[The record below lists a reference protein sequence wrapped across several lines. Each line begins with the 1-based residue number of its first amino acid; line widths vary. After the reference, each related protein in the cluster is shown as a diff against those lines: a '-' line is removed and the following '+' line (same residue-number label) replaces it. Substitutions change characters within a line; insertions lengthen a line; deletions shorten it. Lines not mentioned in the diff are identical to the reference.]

1 MLQINVQLWYVDFV
15 DNILIS
21 VQKDANK
28 VSQTINLQQI
38 LIESSK
44 RSSML
49 LPLILTHKSNVGGVF
64 SKNIIKYKRNLN
76 THNN

>member
-1 MLQINVQLWYVDFV
+1 MLQINVQPWYVDFV
-15 DNILIS
+15 DNTLIS

-28 VSQTINLQQI
+28 VSLTINLQLV

-44 RSSML
+44 RSSKL
-49 LPLILTHKSNVGGVF
+49 LPLILTNKLNVGGVY
-64 SKNIIKYKRNLN
+64 SKNIIKYKRSLN

>member
-1 MLQINVQLWYVDFV
+1 MLQINVQPWYVDFV

-21 VQKDANK
+21 AQKDANK
-28 VSQTINLQQI
+28 VLLTISLLLI

-49 LPLILTHKSNVGGVF
+49 LPLILTPKSNVGGVF